1 MCFLFLIAKSNFN
14 VGGNSPYDPLLRG
27 VKGGAG
33 VFRWGRVFY
42 GGVGFFMVGS
52 GFLWWGRVFYG
63 GVGFFMVGSGF
74 YGGGRVFGQGQG
86 RGLRVGWFYMLCFS
100 MLLSPSYSFC
110 KFTCLCLLHCRF
122 YCHRL
127 FFF

>member
-27 VKGGAG
+27 VFMMGSGFYDG
-33 VFRWGRVFY
+33 V
-42 GGVGFFMVGS
+42 
-52 GFLWWGRVFYG
+52 GFLWWGRVFMVGSGFYG
-63 GVGFFMVGSGF
+63 GVGFLWWGRVFIVGSGF

-86 RGLRVGWFYMLCFS
+86 RGLRVGWFNMLCFS

-110 KFTCLCLLHCRF
+110 KFTRLCLLHRRF